1 MYQIVPGAPGDHP
14 IPGGAGGSPLKKKHY
29 YESRPLVLAGMLG
42 CLLVLAAVV
51 SWCYYSASLRKAQ
64 LLKTELLD
72 LKKDGFIIHNHAGA
86 IIFSMAFKW
95 VHNIC
100 IRDLVE
106 TRLLWFVISL
116 FGSQLY

>member
-14 IPGGAGGSPLKKKHY
+14 IPGGAGDSPMKKKHS

-72 LKKDGFIIHNHAGA
+72 LNKDGFIIHNHAGA

-95 VHNIC
+95 VHTGHIYIN
-100 IRDLVE
+100 DFVE
-106 TRLLWFVISL
+106 LRI
-116 FGSQLY
+116 